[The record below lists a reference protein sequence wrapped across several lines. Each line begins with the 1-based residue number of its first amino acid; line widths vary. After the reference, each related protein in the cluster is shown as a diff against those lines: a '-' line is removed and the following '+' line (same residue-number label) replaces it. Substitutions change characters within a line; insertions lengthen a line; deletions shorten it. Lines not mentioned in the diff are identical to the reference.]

1 MEGMT
6 RNNGTFHKLGA
17 HFVTM
22 ARRMHIT
29 LFFMVSDTALSPFHK
44 AYT

>member
-6 RNNGTFHKLGA
+6 RNNGTFHKLGT

-22 ARRMHIT
+22 ASHMHIP
-29 LFFMVSDTALSPFHK
+29 LFFMASNTALSPFHK
-44 AYT
+44 AYM